1 MATLLTRPLTLITVQ
16 LLAFWPVW
24 QWYLRRMLD
33 PSDEPYGVVALV
45 TAAGFVLFGRWK
57 PTPAIGKKVLLIP
70 ALLTALYAA
79 TFHTAPMIVSAG
91 VAMTALAALI
101 SSCTSNRTLRPGLW
115 LLLMLAL
122 PVMASLQFYA
132 SFPLRM
138 VVGKAAAALLQL
150 TGLPV
155 VLDGTL
161 LCWNGHAVGIDTPCS
176 GIKMLWAGFYMTAIM
191 SCFFRWRQG
200 RSLFFC
206 LITLVVVIL
215 GNTLRATA
223 LFYVE
228 AGRIALPAWI
238 HQGIGLC
245 VFILIVLAIAGLG
258 IKYDRVDPPSEEP
271 CGS

>member
-1 MATLLTRPLTLITVQ
+1 MATLLTRPVTLITVQ

-33 PSDEPYGVVALV
+33 TSDEPYGFVALV

-57 PTPAIGKKVLLIP
+57 PMPAMENRDLLIP
-70 ALLTALYAA
+70 ALLTAMYAA
-79 TFHTAPMIVSAG
+79 TYRAAPMIVSAG
-91 VAMTALAALI
+91 IAMTAVAALI
-101 SSCTSNRTLRPGLW
+101 GICTSNRTLRPGLW
-115 LLLMLAL
+115 LLLLLAL

-132 SFPLRM
+132 GFPLRT
-138 VVGKAAAALLQL
+138 VVGKAAVALLQL
-150 TGLPV
+150 SGLPV

-191 SCFFRWRQG
+191 SCFFRWRPG
-200 RSLFFC
+200 RSLLFC
-206 LITLVVVIL
+206 LITLMVVIL

-223 LFYVE
+223 LFFVE
-228 AGRIALPAWI
+228 SGMIALPAWT

-245 VFILIVLAIAGLG
+245 VFILMMLAIAGLG
-258 IKYDRVDPPSEEP
+258 IKHDRVGPPSEKP